1 MNLPDAE
8 KLFDALVAQLRGVVT
23 PDTGVVG
30 IVTGGAWLAERLH
43 QALGV
48 TTPLGV
54 LDPSFY
60 RDDFSKAGLH
70 HQVKPSQISFEVE
83 GRRVL
88 LVDDVLFT
96 GRTVRGAMNELF
108 DYGRPACIELAVLVD
123 RGCRELPIAARCVG
137 ASLEVPAGKVLVL
150 DRSPAGKLSLTLSD
164 KRRSREIQGAAGGAQ
179 RKTRN

>member
-8 KLFDALVAQLRGVVT
+8 KLFEALVAQLRSRVT
-23 PDTGVVG
+23 PDTGIVG

-48 TTPLGV
+48 NTPLGV

-70 HQVKPSQISFEVE
+70 HQVKPSQIPFEVQ
-83 GRRVL
+83 GQGIL

-108 DYGRPACIELAVLVD
+108 DYGRPARIDLAVLVD
-123 RGCRELPIAARCVG
+123 RGGRELPITAQHVG
-137 ASLEVPAGKVLVL
+137 ASFEVPPGKVLVL
-150 DRSPAGKLSLTLSD
+150 DRTPSGALSLTLSD
-164 KRRSREIQGAAGGAQ
+164 KRRERKAAS
-179 RKTRN
+179 

>member
-8 KLFDALVAQLRGVVT
+8 RLVEALVAQLRSSVR
-23 PDTGVVG
+23 PDTGIVG

-43 QALGV
+43 RALGV
-48 TTPLGV
+48 KTPLGV

-70 HQVKPSQISFEVE
+70 HQVKPSQIPFEVE

-88 LVDDVLFT
+88 LVDDVLYT

-108 DYGRPACIELAVLVD
+108 DYGRPARIDLAVLVD
-123 RGCRELPIAARCVG
+123 RGGRELPIAARHVG
-137 ASLEVPAGKVLVL
+137 ASFEVPPGKVLVL
-150 DRSPAGKLSLTLSD
+150 DRAPSGALSLTVSD
-164 KRRSREIQGAAGGAQ
+164 KRRERKAAS
-179 RKTRN
+179 

>member
-8 KLFDALVAQLRGVVT
+8 GLFETLVAQLRAVVT
-23 PDTGVVG
+23 PDTGIVG

-43 QALGV
+43 RALGLK
-48 TTPLGV
+48 TPLGV

-70 HQVKPSQISFEVE
+70 HQVKPSQIPFEVE

-96 GRTVRGAMNELF
+96 GRTLRGAMNELF
-108 DYGRPACIELAVLVD
+108 DYGRPARIDLAVLVD
-123 RGCRELPIAARCVG
+123 RGGRELPIAAQWVG
-137 ASLEVPAGKVLVL
+137 ASFEVPPGKVLVL
-150 DRSPAGKLSLTLSD
+150 DRAPSGALSLTVSD
-164 KRRSREIQGAAGGAQ
+164 KRRE
-179 RKTRN
+179 RKAKS